1 MTANLQPIFDL
12 LTQLLQIVE
21 EILEWV
27 RSTKK
32 AALSVD
38 PMGVYDNS
46 YVKQLL
52 HIQDKYLKKLRDD
65 GYLAYSREGDKYWYR
80 GRDIIAML
88 DHYYF
93 EAFSTKK
100 DLPKA

>member
-1 MTANLQPIFDL
+1 MGTH
-12 LTQLLQIVE
+12 
-21 EILEWV
+21 
-27 RSTKK
+27 TKK

-46 YVKQLL
+46 YIKQLL

-80 GRDIIAML
+80 GRDIIILL
-88 DHYYF
+88 DKFYF
-93 EAFSTKK
+93 PAFATKK
-100 DLPKA
+100 ELP

>member
-1 MTANLQPIFDL
+1 MTTSLQPILDL

-65 GYLAYSREGDKYWYR
+65 GYLAYSREGDKYWFR
-80 GRDIIAML
+80 GRDIITLL
-88 DHYYF
+88 DKFYF
-93 EAFSTKK
+93 PAFASKK
-100 DLPKA
+100 ELP

>member
-1 MTANLQPIFDL
+1 MTNLQPILDL
-12 LTQLLQIVE
+12 LTQLLHIAE

-46 YVKQLL
+46 YIKQLL

-80 GRDIIAML
+80 GRDIITLL
-88 DHYYF
+88 DKFYF
-93 EAFSTKK
+93 PAFASKK
-100 DLPKA
+100 ELP

>member
-1 MTANLQPIFDL
+1 MTTSLQPILDL

-80 GRDIIAML
+80 GRDIITLL
-88 DHYYF
+88 DKFYF
-93 EAFSTKK
+93 PAFASKK
-100 DLPKA
+100 ELP

>member
-1 MTANLQPIFDL
+1 MTANLQPIIDL

-46 YVKQLL
+46 YIKQLL

-80 GRDIIAML
+80 GRDIITLL
-88 DHYYF
+88 DKFYF
-93 EAFSTKK
+93 PAFASKK
-100 DLPKA
+100 ELP

>member
-21 EILEWV
+21 EILEGG
-27 RSTKK
+27 RSTQK

-80 GRDIIAML
+80 GRDIITLL
-88 DHYYF
+88 DKFYF
-93 EAFSTKK
+93 PAFATKK
-100 DLPKA
+100 ELS

>member
-1 MTANLQPIFDL
+1 MTANLQPILDL

-80 GRDIIAML
+80 GRDIITLL
-88 DHYYF
+88 DKFYF
-93 EAFSTKK
+93 PAFASKK
-100 DLPKA
+100 ELP

>member
-1 MTANLQPIFDL
+1 MFS
-12 LTQLLQIVE
+12 QLLKIVE

-38 PMGVYDNS
+38 PMGIYDNS
-46 YVKQLL
+46 YIKQLL

-88 DHYYF
+88 DHYCI

-100 DLPKA
+100 DLPET